1 MTRATFEATLEN
13 LDAIRQFI
21 AEAARQ
27 AGLSEK
33 DSYAVQLAADEAS
46 ANIIEHA
53 YGKGTGQIEM
63 DCLWSDDEFKI
74 IIRDWGK
81 PFDPARVPEPDLSKD
96 LSRRKIGGLGMYL
109 MRRLMDEVNYRSSQ
123 KEGNI
128 LTMIKRK
135 EAER

>member
-1 MTRATFEATLEN
+1 MTHATFAATFENLET
-13 LDAIRQFI
+13 IRQFI
-21 AEAARQ
+21 AESARQ

-33 DSYAVQLAADEAS
+33 DCYAVQLAADEAS

-53 YGKGTGQIEM
+53 YGREAGQIEM
-63 DCLWSDDEFKI
+63 DCLWSEDEFKI
-74 IIRDWGK
+74 VIRDWGK
-81 PFDPARVPEPDLSKD
+81 PFDPARVPEPNLNGSLSQ
-96 LSRRKIGGLGMYL
+96 RKVGGLGMYL
-109 MRRLMDEVNYRSSQ
+109 MRRLMDKVEYRSSK